1 MRLLPPVLCALALS
15 PSLALAAP
23 AAVKVQHW
31 TVDKAASKIGF
42 SSSFAGAGF
51 NGSFNSW
58 TADINF
64 DPKNLAGSKAVVT
77 IDVTSANTGNPERD
91 ESLPTD
97 DWFSAAK
104 FKTATFT
111 TTSIK
116 DLGGGKYQ
124 APGTLTL
131 RGVTKP
137 VTLNFTLAITGD
149 VAKMTGTATVS
160 RADFGVGQGQFKA
173 ADTVPY
179 PVPITVSVTAKKG

>member
-1 MRLLPPVLCALALS
+1 MRLLPISVCALALA
-15 PSLALAAP
+15 PALALAAP
-23 AAVKVQHW
+23 APAKVQHW

-42 SSSFAGAGF
+42 SSSFAGASFSGTF
-51 NGSFNSW
+51 NNW
-58 TADINF
+58 TADISF
-64 DPKNLAGSKAVVT
+64 DPKNLAGSKAVVN
-77 IDVTSANTGNPERD
+77 IDVSSANTGNPERD

-111 TTSIK
+111 TSSIK

-137 VTLNFTLAITGD
+137 VTLNFTLSITGD
-149 VAKMTGTATVS
+149 TAKMTGTASVS

-173 ADTVPY
+173 ADTVPFA
-179 PVPITVSVTAKKG
+179 VPITVSVTANKG